1 MSILLFDSAAPW
13 PDATKERTQFP
24 LNPAF
29 MNQIYILF
37 LCSRL
42 STVSIYVI
50 IAISIIKEVII
61 MRKWFLWAC
70 DIIIG
75 VLLVFGIQHFLKP
88 YYDKQLR
95 LYEEQAQLEAQ

>member
-1 MSILLFDSAAPW
+1 
-13 PDATKERTQFP
+13 
-24 LNPAF
+24 
-29 MNQIYILF
+29 
-37 LCSRL
+37 
-42 STVSIYVI
+42 
-50 IAISIIKEVII
+50 

-95 LYEEQAQLEAQ
+95 LYEEQAQLEAQQHVSKILSIIAGDETIIKSCRKLYRFLHGHPF